1 MKPTIKQTVLTS
13 FIAASLGLAG
23 IAAANDHDGKK
34 TYNDNDRTAGEV
46 IDDASITASIKTK
59 LLEDDR
65 TEGFDINVDTKDGV
79 VTLRGGADSAA
90 DRAAASE
97 IARTTE
103 GVVSVNNQITIAAD
117 GSERRQDANT
127 ATASGEVREAA
138 EEAGDEVSDAWITSK
153 VKTQLV
159 ADDDIA
165 GLTINVETEDNVV
178 RLIGDVPNA
187 AVHAE
192 AVRIAQTTQGV
203 ARVDASQLQIR
214 QPVSSVTR

>member
-214 QPVSSVTR
+214 QPVSAVTR